1 MFKPIPRSGVTR
13 SAHVAVVV
21 PCYNYGRYLDSC
33 VNSVLT
39 QPGVTTQVHI
49 IDDASTD
56 GSPAIAETIAA
67 RDPRVRLTCHQE
79 NKGHIATYNEGLSV
93 VDSDYVV
100 LLSADDM
107 LAPGALARATALM
120 EKFPSVGLVY
130 GHPQAFDNEPRRNGD
145 SARNWSVW
153 RGEKW
158 IAAQF
163 RRGLGIISSP
173 EAVVRT
179 SVQHQA
185 GYYRQELPHSGDL
198 EMWLR
203 IADISDVG
211 RVNGV
216 DQAYRRL
223 HAASMMTTGYGTL
236 LRDLEERVKAYESFL
251 AGSRLSAPRV
261 DSLRSIVSRR
271 MATEA
276 LEWSA
281 SKCAAGD
288 DSADDIAHALAFAR
302 SVYPA
307 AESSIAYHDYVLQHG
322 STASSLSASKRLA
335 AWRGSIKREFG
346 PRIRWQQWRRY
357 GI

>member
-1 MFKPIPRSGVTR
+1 MFRQIPRSRGGR
-13 SAHVAVVV
+13 SAHVAVVI
-21 PCYNYGRYLDSC
+21 PCYNYGRYLSAC
-33 VNSVLT
+33 VDSVLT
-39 QPGVTTQVHI
+39 QAGVTTQVHI
-49 IDDASTD
+49 LDDASTD
-56 GSPAIAETIAA
+56 GSAAVAEAIAA
-67 RDPRVRLTCHQE
+67 RDPRVQLTCHHE
-79 NKGHIATYNEGLSV
+79 NKGHIATYNEGLSA

-120 EKFPSVGLVY
+120 ENFPSVGLVY
-130 GHPQAFDNEPRRNGD
+130 GHPQAFDTEPVRNSD
-145 SARNWSVW
+145 KLRNWSVW

-163 RRGLGIISSP
+163 RRGLSIITSP

-179 SVQHQA
+179 SVQHQV
-185 GYYRQELPHSGDL
+185 GYYRPELPHSGDL

-211 RVNGV
+211 RVNGA

-223 HAASMMTTGYGTL
+223 HAASMMTTGYGSL

-251 AGSRLSAPRV
+251 TGSRLSGPRI
-261 DSLRSIVSRR
+261 DSLRSTVNRR
-271 MATEA
+271 MAMEA

-281 SKCAAGD
+281 SKCTAGD
-288 DSADDIAHALAFAR
+288 ASADDIARALAFAR
-302 SVYPA
+302 SVFPA
-307 AESSIAYHDYVLQHG
+307 AESSIAYHDYLRQQG
-322 STASSLSASKRLA
+322 TATSLSPSGRLA
-335 AWRGSIKREFG
+335 AWRGSLKRELG

>member
-1 MFKPIPRSGVTR
+1 MFKVIPRSGATR
-13 SAHVAVVV
+13 SAHVAVVI
-21 PCYNYGRYLDSC
+21 PCYNYGRYLEAC
-33 VNSVLT
+33 VASVLT

-56 GSPAIAETIAA
+56 GSPEIAEAIARHDT
-67 RDPRVRLTCHQE
+67 RVRLTCHQQ
-79 NKGHIATYNEGLSV
+79 NRGHIATYNEGLST

-107 LAPGALARATALM
+107 LAPGALSRAAALM

-130 GHPQAFDNEPRRNGD
+130 GHPQAFDTEPRQSSD
-145 SARNWSVW
+145 SPRNWSVW
-153 RGEKW
+153 RGQRW
-158 IAAQF
+158 IKAQF
-163 RRGLGIISSP
+163 RRGLSIINSP

-185 GYYRQELPHSGDL
+185 GYYRPELPHSGDL

-223 HAASMMTTGYGTL
+223 HGANMMTTSYGTL
-236 LRDLEERVKAYESFL
+236 LRDLEERVRAYESFL
-251 AGSRLSAPRV
+251 AGARLSAPRI
-261 DSLRSIVSRR
+261 DSLRSIVNRR
-271 MATEA
+271 MAMEA

-281 SKCAAGD
+281 SNCTGGD
-288 DSADDIAHALAFAR
+288 ASEEDIEGALAFAR
-302 SVYPA
+302 SVFPA
-307 AESSIAYHDYVLQHG
+307 AESSIAYHDYVRQRG
-322 STASSLSASKRLA
+322 TATSLSASKRLA

>member
-1 MFKPIPRSGVTR
+1 MFKVIPRSSAAR
-13 SAHVAVVV
+13 STHVAVVI
-21 PCYNYGRYLDSC
+21 PCYNYGRYLDEC
-33 VNSVLT
+33 VKSVLM
-39 QPGVTTQVHI
+39 QPGVTAEVHI

-56 GSPAIAETIAA
+56 GSTEIAEAIAAH
-67 RDPRVRLTCHQE
+67 DPRVRLTCHQE
-79 NKGHIATYNEGLSV
+79 NKGHIATYNEGLSA

-107 LAPGALARATALM
+107 LAPGALSRATALM
-120 EKFPSVGLVY
+120 EEYPSVGLVY
-130 GHPQAFDNEPRRNGD
+130 GHPQAFEDKPFRSRD
-145 SARNWSVW
+145 KPRNWSVW

-163 RRGLGIISSP
+163 RRGLSIITSP

-179 SVQHQA
+179 SVQHQV
-185 GYYRQELPHSGDL
+185 GYYRPELPHSGDL

-203 IADISDVG
+203 IADVSDVG

-251 AGSRLSAPRV
+251 ATSHLPLPRIE
-261 DSLRSIVSRR
+261 SLRSTVNRR
-271 MATEA
+271 MAMEA

-281 SKCAAGD
+281 SKCAEGD
-288 DSADDIAHALAFAR
+288 ASADDIPAALAFAR
-302 SVYPA
+302 SIFPQT
-307 AESSIAYHDYVLQHG
+307 ESSIAYHDYVRQDGTTKSLR
-322 STASSLSASKRLA
+322 ASSRFA
-335 AWRGSIKREFG
+335 AWRGSINREFG
-346 PRIRWQQWRRY
+346 PRIRWRQWRRY

>member
-1 MFKPIPRSGVTR
+1 MFRVVSRSSDTR
-13 SAHVAVVV
+13 SAHVAVVI
-21 PCYNYGRYLDSC
+21 PCYNYGRYLEAC
-33 VNSVLT
+33 VASVLT

-56 GSPAIAETIAA
+56 GSTEIAAAIAA
-67 RDPRVRLTCHQE
+67 RDSRVRLTCHHE
-79 NKGHIATYNEGLSV
+79 NKGHIATYNEGLSA

-107 LAPGALARATALM
+107 LAPGALARAAALM
-120 EKFPSVGLVY
+120 ERFPSVGLVY
-130 GHPQAFDNEPRRNGD
+130 GHPQAFETEPHQNGD
-145 SARNWSVW
+145 RARNWSIW
-153 RGEKW
+153 QGQRW
-158 IAAQF
+158 IKAQF

-179 SVQHQA
+179 SIQHQA
-185 GYYRQELPHSGDL
+185 GYYRPELPHSGDL

-223 HAASMMTTGYGTL
+223 HGASMMTTGYGTL
-236 LRDLEERVKAYESFL
+236 LRDLEERAKAYESFL
-251 AGSRLSAPRV
+251 AGSHLSLPRIE
-261 DSLRSIVSRR
+261 SLRSTVNRR
-271 MATEA
+271 MAMEA

-281 SKCAAGD
+281 SKCAEGD
-288 DSADDIAHALAFAR
+288 ASSADIPAALAFAR
-302 SVYPA
+302 SIFA
-307 AESSIAYHDYVLQHG
+307 GAESSIAYHDYVRQHG
-322 STASSLSASKRLA
+322 AIRSLSASSRLA

>member
-1 MFKPIPRSGVTR
+1 MFRRIREPDSSRT
-13 SAHVAVVV
+13 AHVAVVI
-21 PCYNYGRYLDSC
+21 PCYNYGRYLGAC

-49 IDDASTD
+49 LDDASTD
-56 GSPAIAETIAA
+56 GSAAAAEAIAA
-67 RDPRVRLTCHQE
+67 RDPRVRLTRHRE
-79 NKGHIATYNEGLSV
+79 NKGHIATYNEGLAS

-100 LLSADDM
+100 LLSADDL

-120 EKFPSVGLVY
+120 DRFPSVGLVY
-130 GHPQAFDNEPRRNGD
+130 GHPQAFDTEPDRSNNRPL
-145 SARNWSVW
+145 SWSTW

-163 RRGLGIISSP
+163 RRGLSIITSP

-185 GYYRQELPHSGDL
+185 GYYRPELPHSGDL

-251 AGSRLSAPRV
+251 ARSRLSGQRIN
-261 DSLRSIVSRR
+261 SLRATVNRR
-271 MATEA
+271 MAMEA

-281 SKCAAGD
+281 STCAAGEA
-288 DSADDIAHALAFAR
+288 SAADIKDALAFAR
-302 SVYPA
+302 SIFPA
-307 AESSIAYHDYVLQHG
+307 AETSIAYYDYLRQEG
-322 STASSLSASKRLA
+322 TGTPLSTFRRID
-335 AWRGSIKREFG
+335 AWRGSVSREFG
-346 PRIRWQQWRRY
+346 SRMPWQQWKRL

>member
-1 MFKPIPRSGVTR
+1 MFRRIRR
-13 SAHVAVVV
+13 NSAARPANVVV
-21 PCYNYGRYLDSC
+21 VIPCYNYGRYLDEC
-33 VNSVLT
+33 VASVLT
-39 QPGVTTQVHI
+39 QSGVTTQVHI

-56 GSPAIAETIAA
+56 GSAAVAEAIAAS
-67 RDPRVRLTCHQE
+67 DPRVRLTCHSK
-79 NKGHIATYNEGLSV
+79 NKGHIATYNEGLSA

-120 EKFPSVGLVY
+120 DNFPSVGLVY
-130 GHPQAFDNEPRRNGD
+130 GHPQAFDIEPERNSD
-145 SARNWSVW
+145 KLRNWSVW
-153 RGEKW
+153 RGDKW
-158 IAAQF
+158 TAAQF
-163 RRGLGIISSP
+163 RRGLSIITSP

-179 SVQHQA
+179 SVQHQV
-185 GYYRQELPHSGDL
+185 GYYRPELPHSGDL

-203 IADISDVG
+203 IADVSDVG

-251 AGSRLSAPRV
+251 AGSRLSAPRIE
-261 DSLRSIVSRR
+261 SLRSTVNRR
-271 MATEA
+271 MAMEA

-288 DSADDIAHALAFAR
+288 ASTEDIAAALAFAR
-302 SVYPA
+302 SVFPA
-307 AESSIAYHDYVLQHG
+307 AESSIAYHDYLRQNG
-322 STASSLSASKRLA
+322 TSTSLSISGRLA
-335 AWRGSIKREFG
+335 AWRGSLNREFG
-346 PRIRWQQWRRY
+346 SRVRWQQWRRY

>member
-1 MFKPIPRSGVTR
+1 MFRRIPRSGANR
-13 SAHVAVVV
+13 QANVAVVI
-21 PCYNYGRYLDSC
+21 PCYNYGRYLGAC
-33 VNSVLT
+33 VDSVLT
-39 QPGVTTQVHI
+39 QRGVTTQVHI
-49 IDDASTD
+49 LDDASTD
-56 GSPAIAETIAA
+56 GSPAVAEAIAA
-67 RDPRVRLTCHQE
+67 GDPRIRLTCHHE
-79 NKGHIATYNEGLSV
+79 NKGHIATYNEGLSA

-107 LAPGALARATALM
+107 LAPGALARATSLM
-120 EKFPSVGLVY
+120 ENFPSVGLVY
-130 GHPQAFDNEPRRNGD
+130 GHPQAFDTEPHRSSD
-145 SARNWSVW
+145 EPRNWSVW
-153 RGEKW
+153 RGDKW

-163 RRGLGIISSP
+163 RRGLSIIHSP

-179 SVQHQA
+179 SVHHQA
-185 GYYRQELPHSGDL
+185 GYYRPELPHSGDL

-223 HAASMMTTGYGTL
+223 HAESMMTTGYGTL
-236 LRDLEERVKAYESFL
+236 LRDLEERAKAYDSFL
-251 AGSRLSAPRV
+251 AGSRLSAPRI
-261 DSLRSIVSRR
+261 DSLRSIVRRR
-271 MATEA
+271 MAMEA

-288 DSADDIAHALAFAR
+288 DSVDDIEAALAFAR
-302 SVYPA
+302 SVYPG
-307 AESSIAYHDYVLQHG
+307 AESSIAYHDYVRQQG
-322 STASSLSASKRLA
+322 TAPSLSAFKRLA

>member
-1 MFKPIPRSGVTR
+1 M
-13 SAHVAVVV
+13 AVVI
-21 PCYNYGRYLDSC
+21 PCYNYGRYLDDC
-33 VNSVLT
+33 VSSILT
-39 QPGVTTQVHI
+39 QFGVTTQVHI

-56 GSPAIAETIAA
+56 GSRAIAESIAA
-67 RDPRVRLTCHQE
+67 RDPRVRLTCHSN
-79 NKGHIATYNEGLSV
+79 NKGHIATYNEGLSA

-120 EKFPSVGLVY
+120 DNFPSVGLVY
-130 GHPQAFDNEPRRNGD
+130 GHPQAFDIEPHRD
-145 SARNWSVW
+145 SDKVRNWSIW

-163 RRGLGIISSP
+163 RRGLSIINSP

-179 SVQHQA
+179 SIQHQV
-185 GYYRQELPHSGDL
+185 GYYRPELPHSGDL

-236 LRDLEERVKAYESFL
+236 LRDLEERVKAYENFL
-251 AGSRLSAPRV
+251 AGSRLPAPRIE
-261 DSLRSIVSRR
+261 SLRSTVNRR
-271 MATEA
+271 MAMEA

-288 DSADDIAHALAFAR
+288 APAEDIATALAFAR
-302 SVYPA
+302 SIFPA
-307 AESSIAYHDYVLQHG
+307 AESSVAYHDYLRQTCAPR
-322 STASSLSASKRLA
+322 SMSAPARLA
-335 AWRGSIKREFG
+335 AWCGSLNRAFG
-346 PRIRWQQWRRY
+346 SRVRWQQWRRY